1 MLSKFG
7 DYLKTT
13 REMNNI
19 SIDEISNITKIDKKF
34 IMEME
39 RGNFDFQ
46 TPVYIKAFIKSYA
59 KAVNIDPE
67 DTIKKYELALSN
79 KDADI
84 PLKTETQTQEA
95 NSSSQEK
102 SKITISDDYVSGTNN
117 NTNVVT
123 EINHEGYSKI
133 GYQKTSYI
141 YIAIAAVFIVV
152 ILIFVYYYRA
162 DSNPFE
168 SKEIVIDKNQPKYEK
183 EVKPT
188 STNNQYQATNVKSDS
203 LELRIRYNKD
213 CWTRVVPD
221 DKKSATVDFVGKE
234 GDEKVIKGKVGFMVW
249 FGNASATSM
258 TLNNKNIEYDNKRI
272 ASIRLNID
280 SLGNAYEIISAKK
293 SDQNTEKIQNE
304 QSR

>member
-19 SIDEISNITKIDKKF
+19 SIDELSNITKIDKKF

-39 RGNFDFQ
+39 KGNFDFQ

-59 KAVNIDPE
+59 KAVNLDPD

-79 KDADI
+79 KDTEI
-84 PLKTETQTQEA
+84 PIKVETQPQDT
-95 NSSSQEK
+95 NSSQEK
-102 SKITISDDYVSGTNN
+102 PKITISDDYVSGNANN
-117 NTNVVT
+117 NIVS

-152 ILIFVYYYRA
+152 ILIFVYYFRS

-168 SKEIVIDKNQPKYEK
+168 SKEIVLDKNQPKYEK

-188 STNNQYQATNVKSDS
+188 STNNQFEATNVKSDS
-203 LELRIRYNKD
+203 LELRIRYTKD

-221 DKKSATVDFVGKE
+221 DKKSATVDFVGKA
-234 GDEKVIKGKVGFMVW
+234 GDEKVVKGKVGFMVW
-249 FGNASATSM
+249 LGNASATSM

-293 SDQNTEKIQNE
+293 SDQNTENTQNE
-304 QSR
+304 QPR

>member
-13 REMNNI
+13 RQMNNI
-19 SIDEISNITKIDKKF
+19 SIDELSNITKIDKKF

-39 RGNFDFQ
+39 KGNFDFQ

-59 KAVNIDPE
+59 KAVNLDPD
-67 DTIKKYELALSN
+67 DTIKKYEMALSN
-79 KDADI
+79 KDTEI
-84 PLKTETQTQEA
+84 PIKVETQAQDT
-95 NSSSQEK
+95 NSSQEK
-102 SKITISDDYVSGTNN
+102 PKITISDDYVSGNANN
-117 NTNVVT
+117 NIVS

-152 ILIFVYYYRA
+152 ILIFVYYFRS

-168 SKEIVIDKNQPKYEK
+168 SKEIVLDKNQPKYEK

-188 STNNQYQATNVKSDS
+188 STNNQFEATNVKSDS
-203 LELRIRYNKD
+203 LELRIRYTKD

-221 DKKSATVDFVGKE
+221 DKKSATVDFVGKA
-234 GDEKVIKGKVGFMVW
+234 GDEKVVKGKVGFMVW
-249 FGNASATSM
+249 LGNASATSM

-293 SDQNTEKIQNE
+293 SDQNTENTQNE
-304 QSR
+304 QPR